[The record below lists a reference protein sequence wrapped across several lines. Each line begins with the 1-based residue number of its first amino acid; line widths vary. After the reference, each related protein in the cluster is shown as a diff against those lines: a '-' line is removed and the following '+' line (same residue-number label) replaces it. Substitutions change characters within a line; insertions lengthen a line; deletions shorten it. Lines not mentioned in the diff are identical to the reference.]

1 MRNNLSLCGRDTRL
15 IGATMT
21 KSAGNIRRVYILF
34 VEALICSA
42 AVVGAAAA
50 VLQRLS

>member
-1 MRNNLSLCGRDTRL
+1 
-15 IGATMT
+15 MT